1 MSKHDPFDSRSEHRA
16 RDYEVGYGKPPKR
29 TQFQP
34 RQSGNPSGRSKV
46 RATYAAL
53 TRLELDKKIPLGR
66 GDDNRTI
73 TKRQVI
79 AARLRKAIKGGDIEA
94 FKLAMLI
101 DQDPASDEPIDEAK
115 ENERF
120 WVKAKKELKRDIERR
135 VAEGRLPEEP
145 SISLRCAAGASSDD
159 TATLDPDEIPS
170 EEHDDEQAWDGRR
183 PSPTRKTRLRG
194 RVRQAA

>member
-1 MSKHDPFDSRSEHRA
+1 MTPIRTVKRRTTMSKHDPFDSRSEHRA

-46 RATYAAL
+46 RASYAAL

-101 DQDPASDEPIDEAK
+101 DQDPASDDPIDEAK
-115 ENERF
+115 ESEID
-120 WVKAKKELKRDIERR
+120 WEKEKKELRQRLERW
-135 VAEGRLPEEP
+135 AGEGQLPKEP
-145 SISLRCAAGASSDD
+145 SISLRCDEGASSDE
-159 TATLDPDEIPS
+159 TATLDPNEIPT
-170 EEHDDEQAWDGRR
+170 EEHDDEQA
-183 PSPTRKTRLRG
+183 
-194 RVRQAA
+194 

>member
-1 MSKHDPFDSRSEHRA
+1 MPIRTVKRRTTMSKHDPFDSRSERRA
-16 RDYEVGYGKPPKR
+16 RDYEVGYGKPPKK

-46 RATYAAL
+46 RASYAAL
-53 TRLELDKKIPLGR
+53 TRRELDKTIPLGR

-94 FKLAMLI
+94 IKLAMLI

-115 ENERF
+115 ERERF
-120 WVKAKKELKRDIERR
+120 WAREEKELRRRFERWEVEDR
-135 VAEGRLPEEP
+135 RPEEP
-145 SISLRCAAGASSDD
+145 SISLRCDEGASSDN
-159 TATLDPDEIPS
+159 TATIDPDQIPT
-170 EEHDDEQAWDGRR
+170 EEHDDEQA
-183 PSPTRKTRLRG
+183 
-194 RVRQAA
+194 